1 MMADGDVSYASVVFK
16 ANKQPRQ
23 EAQKEEETVYDEVK
37 VANQTAEQNPDVNG
51 FLPDKKAD
59 SRRRCYQQLACGLG
73 ALCVVLLLGI
83 IAIVIYISTLNNVND
98 VSQLS
103 QLKDNQT
110 ALMAVNRNLTK
121 IYNKLSSD
129 NEKLMRNHDNLTVQ
143 FDNLTQAYAVLESN
157 ITSLTAEKRNLTTN
171 INKLNAQNQELEM
184 DKNNLAEQIQTW
196 KKFNTSRAQWSI
208 DEYCPKNEGKRG
220 CVPCQKGWRTAESN
234 CYAINDPTNYEYLR
248 TWEDAQEDCSGK
260 NSDLVV
266 VATEAEK
273 NYVNDNSWPKGNLIQ
288 YWIGLRAVDRKW
300 KWIDGSDLTENSWM
314 SGQSAVGGYCVVSIQ
329 NQGWKSV
336 NCTQKNRWI
345 CQKKALS
352 V

>member
-83 IAIVIYISTLNNVND
+83 IAIVIY
-98 VSQLS
+98 
-103 QLKDNQT
+103 K
-110 ALMAVNRNLTK
+110 
-121 IYNKLSSD
+121 
-129 NEKLMRNHDNLTVQ
+129 
-143 FDNLTQAYAVLESN
+143 SN

-184 DKNNLAEQIQTW
+184 DKNNLAEQIQNW

-208 DEYCPKNEGKRG
+208 DEYCPKNEGKRE
-220 CVPCQKGWRTAESN
+220 CEPCQKGWRTAESN

-248 TWEDAQEDCSGK
+248 TWEEAQEDCSGK

-273 NYVNDNSWPKGNLIQ
+273 NYVNANSWPYGNLIQ
-288 YWIGLRAVDRKW
+288 YWIGLRAVDGKW

-314 SGQSAVGGYCVVSIQ
+314 SGQSAVDGYCVVSIQ
-329 NQGWKSV
+329 NKGWKSV